1 MHKFQALKHLKE
13 YISLFKIFT
22 TNARSELVL
31 CNKVKNLSAI
41 LIISSKHLFSLF
53 ADSRVL
59 LRQSELPEVLQQDHP
74 VVLQD

>member
-31 CNKVKNLSAI
+31 CNKVKNLAAAE
-41 LIISSKHLFSLF
+41 IISAKHLSLCRF
-53 ADSRVL
+53 KSSVTTIRT
-59 LRQSELPEVLQQDHP
+59 S
-74 VVLQD
+74 

>member
-31 CNKVKNLSAI
+31 CNKVKNLAAAE
-41 LIISSKHLFSLF
+41 IIGANISLF